1 MTKLEF
7 FQKKIQRKVPKC
19 QNYRVLSKKFR
30 EEYQNTKNTEKMPKY
45 RANIKIQSNRDLC
58 LIYFLKDKGTCK
70 SMDICEVIC
79 LIYLAFFSNKSVEG
93 GRSKKR
99 SFFDLPPS
107 TDTIKKQHKNKKK
120 HVIHKHAWTHM
131 YLYLPKK

>member
-1 MTKLEF
+1 MAKMKKIKRKLNEFSSKMTKLEF

-30 EEYQNTKNTEKMPKY
+30 EKCQNTKNTEKMPKY

-70 SMDICEVIC
+70 SMDICEVTVHA
-79 LIYLAFFSNKSVEG
+79 LIIG
-93 GRSKKR
+93 GALWSCQAQETQK
-99 SFFDLPPS
+99 
-107 TDTIKKQHKNKKK
+107 I
-120 HVIHKHAWTHM
+120 
-131 YLYLPKK
+131 